1 MGWVGGCCVCGLS
14 LVNGLCCWHSAGAH
28 GVGWSRGSSA
38 DSSPLRLGPDPPSP
52 PDGDQVMSRRSQRE
66 IRFVSSP
73 TLGSGP
79 PSLLPEVVPPS
90 GPQSV
95 SLCSSFSEPP
105 PDRNKY
111 RPITTLPLLPRV
123 YVQGYLG
130 CFPALPR
137 SHNTRTASAI
147 HVHRTTGD
155 SSAAYPWSDSLQ
167 ANCACARRR
176 VGSTAASPSDAGAP
190 SAGAGPCSP
199 SAPSATSAAGACGSC
214 GS

>member
-1 MGWVGGCCVCGLS
+1 MFVKITGDATAVRIRHRKSDRYPGYAPRAHHHAERPDQRPPQPRAAVLACCCVCGLS
-14 LVNGLCCWHSAGAH
+14 LVDGLCCWHSAGAH

-105 PDRNKY
+105 P
-111 RPITTLPLLPRV
+111 
-123 YVQGYLG
+123 
-130 CFPALPR
+130 
-137 SHNTRTASAI
+137 
-147 HVHRTTGD
+147 
-155 SSAAYPWSDSLQ
+155 
-167 ANCACARRR
+167 
-176 VGSTAASPSDAGAP
+176 
-190 SAGAGPCSP
+190 
-199 SAPSATSAAGACGSC
+199 
-214 GS
+214 